1 MCSIT
6 LEVFLFSFRVT
17 RCNTNTKIQKI
28 QDDKEFIPC
37 GKEQQWPCFH
47 RSPVCSTSPWTATFP
62 AWQTC
67 ARHCGRWC
75 WAITAPCSGTR
86 SMTNRRPHPQVR
98 DYTCVTECIY
108 IQTQYAFCSE
118 RAVSCTNTFIVSVQL
133 QNAPQPTEAAVTVY
147 VHKLVF
153 GASNSSSYFY
163 LNCEKPLCVT
173 CCLGQGSTLNLL
185 IKH

>member
-1 MCSIT
+1 
-6 LEVFLFSFRVT
+6 
-17 RCNTNTKIQKI
+17 
-28 QDDKEFIPC
+28 
-37 GKEQQWPCFH
+37 
-47 RSPVCSTSPWTATFP
+47 
-62 AWQTC
+62 
-67 ARHCGRWC
+67 
-75 WAITAPCSGTR
+75 
-86 SMTNRRPHPQVR
+86 MTNRRPHPQVR
-98 DYTCVTECIY
+98 DYTCVTECID

-133 QNAPQPTEAAVTVY
+133 QNAPQPTEGAVTVY